1 MSDFKRSG
9 DRRPPRRFGGGR
21 FGRDSGESE
30 GFGGRSG
37 GRFGGRS
44 GGRFR
49 RDSGRS
55 SREPPEMH
63 EVVCDK
69 CGKNCTV
76 PFKPTS
82 SKPVYCSDC
91 FKTIEPSRGSG
102 GCSAEDI
109 AKINQKLDKIM
120 LALKIE

>member
-1 MSDFKRSG
+1 MSDFKRT
-9 DRRPPRRFGGGR
+9 DERRPARRFGGGR
-21 FGRDSGESE
+21 FGRDSGESSRR
-30 GFGGRSG
+30 FGGRSG
-37 GRFGGRS
+37 GRFG
-44 GGRFR
+44 

-55 SREPPEMH
+55 RREPPEMH

-91 FKTIEPSRGSG
+91 FKKEPNGRSN
-102 GCSAEDI
+102 CSCTAEDI

>member
-1 MSDFKRSG
+1 MSDFQRSSE
-9 DRRPPRRFGGGR
+9 RR
-21 FGRDSGESE
+21 SS
-30 GFGGRSG
+30 

-44 GGRFR
+44 GGRFG
-49 RDSGRS
+49 RDSDRS
-55 SREPPEMH
+55 SRSPPEMH
-63 EVVCDK
+63 DVVCDK
-69 CGKNCTV
+69 CGKECTV

-91 FKTIEPSRGSG
+91 FRKTDAGSGSSRGSS
-102 GCSAEDI
+102 CSYSAEEI

>member
-9 DRRPPRRFGGGR
+9 ERRAPRSFGGGR
-21 FGRDSGESE
+21 FGRDSGES
-30 GFGGRSG
+30 S
-37 GRFGGRS
+37 GRFGGRP
-44 GGRFR
+44 GGRFGR
-49 RDSGRS
+49 DRDSGRS
-55 SREPPEMH
+55 SREPLEMH
-63 EVVCDK
+63 DVVCDK

-91 FKTIEPSRGSG
+91 FKTMEPSRRVSGS